1 MITDI
6 DYNCRISLLNHDCF
20 ELIDN
25 GESGSRKKEN
35 QKRRDVLHIIFDARI
50 KSELVAVFF
59 IADETRRG
67 WIRTSKD
74 RKSTRLNSSHLGISY
89 AVFCLKKKKKKKKI

>member
-25 GESGSRKKEN
+25 GESGSRTKEN

-67 WIRTSKD
+67 WIRTSNGNVCRAGD
-74 RKSTRLNSSHLGISY
+74 DHVIDWL
-89 AVFCLKKKKKKKKI
+89 